1 MRQLFLVWNLAL
13 ALALLGVML
22 ALQGYGRR
30 LALRMDPA
38 GEDSRDAR
46 TAQAAVFGL
55 LGLLLAFT
63 FSGALQRF
71 DERRQLVVEEAN
83 NIGTAWLRID
93 LLPAARQT
101 EIRNLFRQYM
111 DARLQTY
118 RNVTDA
124 AATAAS
130 LAKGDQLQRQIWA
143 TAVAG
148 AGETGAVAPYT
159 VLLPALNEMFDI
171 ATTRVAATQMHPP
184 IVVYGMILVLAAV
197 GAIFSGYGLG
207 GAQQRSWV
215 HRVAFPLAT
224 AAALFV
230 IVDMEFPRLGLI
242 RVDAMDYLLADLRKM
257 MG

>member
-1 MRQLFLVWNLAL
+1 M
-13 ALALLGVML
+13 ALLGGML

-38 GEDSRDAR
+38 GVDSRDAR

-71 DERRQLVVEEAN
+71 DERRHLVVEEAN
-83 NIGTAWLRID
+83 DIGTAWYRID
-93 LLPAARQT
+93 LLPPARQAGM
-101 EIRNLFRQYM
+101 RDLFRQYM
-111 DARLQTY
+111 DARIQTY
-118 RNVTDA
+118 SNVTDPE
-124 AATAAS
+124 ATSAS
-130 LAKGDQLQRQIWA
+130 LAKGEQLQRQIWA
-143 TAVAG
+143 AAVAG
-148 AGETGAVAPYT
+148 ADEAGKVAPYS

-171 ATTRVAATQMHPP
+171 TTTRVAVTQMHPP
-184 IVVYGMILVLAAV
+184 AVVYAMILVLASV
-197 GAIFSGYGLG
+197 GSVFSGYGLG

-215 HRVAFPLAT
+215 HRLAFPLAT

-242 RVDAMDYLLADLRKM
+242 RVDSMDYLMADLRRM